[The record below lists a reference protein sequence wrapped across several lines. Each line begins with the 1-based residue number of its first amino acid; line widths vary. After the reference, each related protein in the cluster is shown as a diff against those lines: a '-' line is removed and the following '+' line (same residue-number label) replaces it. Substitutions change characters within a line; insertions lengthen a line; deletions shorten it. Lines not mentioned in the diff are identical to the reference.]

1 MVFNSLKKF
10 NIYNETNIKLDIEIK
25 SIKKILNKAIKKEKL
40 NNIYFNVILIDNKTI
55 KEINNTYRSINK
67 ETDVISFALEDN
79 KNNSYTKKRLLGDIY
94 ISIDKAKEQAI
105 SLNQS
110 VEKELCFLSVH
121 GLLHLLGYDHIE
133 KKDEEIMIKKQKE
146 IINN

>member
-10 NIYNETNIKLDIEIK
+10 NIYNETNIKLDTEIK
-25 SIKKILNKAIKKEKL
+25 SIKQILNRAMKKENLK
-40 NNIYFNVILIDNKTI
+40 NIYFNVILIDNKTI
-55 KEINNTYRSINK
+55 KEINNTYRSIDK

-79 KNNSYTKKRLLGDIY
+79 KDVSYTKKRLLGDIY
-94 ISIDKAKEQAI
+94 ISVDKAKEQAI

-110 VEKELCFLSVH
+110 LEKELCFLSIH
-121 GLLHLLGYDHIE
+121 GLLHLLGFDHIE